1 MKNNEDVPD
10 FSNQSSSS
18 MNKASALA
26 DTSAGSPKQKFS
38 RKVFLRLITFV
49 STFGGLL
56 YGYDTGVVN
65 GALPFMSREDQLN
78 LTPFTK
84 GLVASSLLLGAAFGA
99 VLGGRFSDRKGRRKT
114 ILSVALIFIA
124 ATLGCTFASS
134 VGVMVFWRIVL
145 GLAVGATSV
154 TVPAFLAELAP
165 AESRG
170 KLVTINELMIVT
182 GQLLAYT
189 FNAVLANTMGE
200 MAHVWRYML
209 VVATLPAVILWL
221 GMIFVPESPRWLASK
236 GRFGQALSVLQKIRK
251 NERAHEELNAIKQ
264 TIEEEGKV
272 KKATFKDIKLPHVRR
287 ILLIGIGIA
296 MTQQLTGVNS
306 IMYYGTEIL
315 KDSGF
320 STQAA
325 LIGNIANGL
334 ISVIATFV
342 GIALLDRVGRRPM
355 LFTGLLGTTI
365 SLLLI
370 GIFSIALKGSSALP
384 FIILGL
390 TVLFLAFQQGA
401 VSPVTWLM
409 QSEIF
414 PLHLRGLA
422 MGITVFCLFTM
433 NFLVGL
439 LFPVLFNAFGL
450 SSTFFIF
457 VALGIVSILFV
468 KRYVPE
474 TKGRSLEEIERS
486 FQKKEKRYFAGKKKV
501 LAKNANI

>member
-1 MKNNEDVPD
+1 MKINEDDPKLV
-10 FSNQSSSS
+10 SGKASSSF
-18 MNKASALA
+18 N
-26 DTSAGSPKQKFS
+26 DNTTSASTAAENPKQKFS
-38 RKVFLRLITFV
+38 HKAFLKLITFI

-65 GALPFMSREDQLN
+65 GALPYMSRTDQLN
-78 LTPFTK
+78 LTPFTQ

-114 ILSVALIFIA
+114 ILSVSLIFIA

-189 FNAVLANTMGE
+189 FNAVLANSLGE

-209 VVATLPAVILWL
+209 VIATLPAVILWI

-236 GRFGQALSVLQKIRK
+236 GKFGEALKVLQKVRK
-251 NERAHEELNAIKQ
+251 NERAKSELNAIKV
-264 TIEEEGKV
+264 TIEEEGKM

-315 KDSGF
+315 KDAGF
-320 STQAA
+320 STKAA

-334 ISVIATFV
+334 ISVIATFA

-355 LFTGLLGTTI
+355 LFTGLLGTST

-370 GIFSIALKGSSALP
+370 GIFSVTLKDSAALP

-422 MGITVFCLFTM
+422 MGITVFCLFSM

-439 LFPVLFNAFGL
+439 LFPVLLNALGL
-450 SSTFFIF
+450 SSTFLIF
-457 VALGIVSILFV
+457 VGFGILSMLFV
-468 KRYVPE
+468 KKFVPE
-474 TKGRSLEEIERS
+474 TKGRSLEEIEHS
-486 FQKKEKRYFAGKKKV
+486 FQTKEKRYFAKKKKV
-501 LAKNANI
+501 LAKLH